1 MSRSAMPAARNAVRT
16 ASIRA
21 AFWRIASTAVVA
33 WVTTPA
39 LIRTRSGTRATSPVA
54 TTSRRVPLIGR
65 TSFTCAAAG
74 TAAADTAAVSS
85 IAAALTLETIWNSLR
100 LAAQLAARPII
111 PRAAARGLNRG
122 EVPSLSAGDQPV
134 DEQDQDRADD
144 GGEEARAFARFVP
157 AQRLAEETGQHRAGD
172 ADHDRDQA
180 AAGIA
185 SRHHRLGDGA

>member
-65 TSFTCAAAG
+65 IGLTCATAG

-100 LAAQLAARPII
+100 LAAQLAARAHHPACRCT
-111 PRAAARGLNRG
+111 RAEPKGNIRALA
-122 EVPSLSAGDQPV
+122 AGDQPV
-134 DEQDQDRADD
+134 DEQDHDRADD

-157 AQRLAEETGQHRAGD
+157 AQRLAEETGQHRAQIGR
-172 ADHDRDQA
+172 AHV
-180 AAGIA
+180 
-185 SRHHRLGDGA
+185 